1 MKKRIAKGGSAH
13 LEFALIKRIAID
25 IKVLQMIMG
34 DSDISITMN
43 IYNHVDAARVQNEMK
58 KLENVM

>member
-1 MKKRIAKGGSAH
+1 MIAKVGSTH

-34 DSDISITMN
+34 HSDISITMN
-43 IYNHVDAARVQNEMK
+43 IYNHVDAAREQNEMK
-58 KLENVM
+58 NLENVM